1 MCAVPFC
8 RITLRGRKSEPPGY
22 PAAPATLGGHLRRR
36 RLDLGLLQEEV
47 ARELGVKTGTVT
59 KWELGLN
66 PVSGAFL
73 PAVIR
78 FLGYDPAPEASSLP
92 ARLRAARQR
101 LGITQKELA
110 RRLGV
115 NPKTLRKWEDGR
127 VERRYPRMTALLEEF
142 LAEEAH
148 AAEPEE

>member
-8 RITLRGRKSEPPGY
+8 RITLRGRKPEPSGY
-22 PAAPATLGGHLRRR
+22 PAAPATLGEHLRRR
-36 RLDLGLLQEEV
+36 RLDLCLRQEDA
-47 ARELGVKTGTVT
+47 ARELGVRMGTVT
-59 KWELGLN
+59 KWELGLS
-66 PVSGAFL
+66 PVSGACL

-101 LGITQKELA
+101 LGISQKELA

-115 NPKTLRKWEDGR
+115 NPKTLWKWEDGR
-127 VERRYPRMTALLEEF
+127 VVRRYPRMSALLEEF
-142 LAEEAH
+142 LVRSER
-148 AAEPEE
+148 EPEG